1 MKKLGLYR
9 FLQIA
14 IVVVM
19 FFSVACSGTTNNNAD
34 GTETEQEIENT
45 TPETE
50 EALWDKTKTE
60 NTYLGYRKFLE
71 KYPNDTEALKN
82 IFKTNKFKTK
92 YGNFLKFFDK
102 LKLFKN
108 DYSGYFANFSKNSC
122 TMNNE
127 SVNYPYTE
135 NHFNK
140 YQHQKLCAEAEITEF
155 PGLDS
160 YDVFIDIND
169 KGILWRHQF
178 VGAGASVMVYIE
190 WEFENKMLV
199 ITKSEIE
206 IDYFNEGEEAYVE
219 ISEESSDCKREYEPG
234 VVDARGFYE
243 NTGLNASWSIYFTGE
258 EFVALYTK
266 DGKQDSEIIIDQLEK
281 ISDCEYSI
289 LMKGIQGEHAK
300 KWRLRYNTEKKF
312 YDLITLTYDAGL
324 EAWIDVDFGGS
335 NENG

>member
-1 MKKLGLYR
+1 MKRLGLYR

-14 IVVVM
+14 IIVAM
-19 FFSVACSGTTNNNAD
+19 FFTMSCSGTTNDNAEN
-34 GTETEQEIENT
+34 TETAQEVENT
-45 TPETE
+45 SIETE
-50 EALWDKTKTE
+50 EVLWDKTKSK
-60 NTYLGYRKFLE
+60 NSYLGYLSFLE
-71 KYPNDTEALKN
+71 KYPNDTEALKK
-82 IFKTNKFKTK
+82 IFKTDEFKTK
-92 YGNFLKFFDK
+92 YGNFLNFFNN
-102 LKLFKN
+102 LKSFKN
-108 DYSGYFANFSKNSC
+108 DYNGYFANFSKKSC
-122 TMNNE
+122 IMNNE
-127 SVNYPYTE
+127 SVNFPYTE

-140 YQHQKLCAEAEITEF
+140 YQHKQLCSEAEITEF

-190 WEFENKMLV
+190 WEFENKILV

-206 IDYFNEGEEAYVE
+206 IDYFNESEEAYVE

-234 VVDARGFYE
+234 VADARGEYK
-243 NTGLNASWSIYFTGE
+243 NSGLNASWAIYFTGE

-266 DGKQDSEIIIDQLEK
+266 DGKQDSEIIIDKLEK

-289 LMKGIQGEHAK
+289 LMKGIQGEHAP
-300 KWRLRYNTEKKF
+300 KWKLRYNIEKKF
-312 YDLITLTYDAGL
+312 YDLITLTYDEEL
-324 EAWIDVDFGGS
+324 EAWIDVDFDGS